1 MTNFRQPKYRYRFG
15 FYSLLITLF
24 LSACGDR
31 SMRDLK
37 KELAKIEARENPH
50 VDAMPDIKQ
59 INPYFYEVQH
69 LRDPFIPLKD
79 NTQGPNPINIPKTT
93 TRGKDGKEPCPTP
106 DSNRVRVGIE
116 LMPLDAL
123 QMVGTLEANKTLWA
137 LVISKSEGTIYHVK
151 QGDYM
156 GQYYGKI
163 INVSETEIDVLEQI
177 PDGEG
182 CWKDKIST
190 IQLLDG

>member
-1 MTNFRQPKYRYRFG
+1 MTNLTQPKYRYRFG
-15 FYSLLITLF
+15 FYSLLITLL

-37 KELAKIEARENPH
+37 KEVAKIKARENPH
-50 VDAMPDIKQ
+50 VEAIPEIKQ
-59 INPYFYEVQH
+59 ILPYFYEVQH
-69 LRDPFIPLKD
+69 WRDPFIALKD
-79 NTQGPNPINIPKTT
+79 NTQGANVIDIPTNKT
-93 TRGKDGKEPCPTP
+93 TRGKQACPTP
-106 DSNRVRVGIE
+106 DSNRVRVGLE

-123 QMVGTLEANKTLWA
+123 QMVGTLKANNTLWA
-137 LVISKSEGTIYHVK
+137 LVISKSDGTIYHVK

-163 INVSETEIDVLEQI
+163 INVSQTEIEVLEQI

-190 IQLLDG
+190 IQLLEG

>member
-37 KELAKIEARENPH
+37 KEVAKIEAIENPH
-50 VDAMPDIKQ
+50 VPTLPEITQ
-59 INPYFYEVQH
+59 FLPYLYGVQH

-79 NTQGPNPINIPKTT
+79 NTQGPIINIPTKE
-93 TRGKDGKEPCPTP
+93 RGKDGKEPCPTP

-163 INVSETEIDVLEQI
+163 INVSETEIEVLEQI